1 MRFFESCPHNY
12 IKCKMFIAMTVK
24 ALPFFF
30 VLFIIMSICLNI
42 LIIYNR
48 GDGEV
53 SMFIHVVQRGDVLWR
68 IADYYKADINSII
81 EANALPDP
89 GRLLVGQSLL
99 IPTENNTYT
108 VRAGDTAWKIAQSHG
123 VTVQDL
129 LWENKILNPDNLY
142 VGQELVIP
150 VGPKPEIEVNAFTYI
165 LGQDAV
171 PVVSEV
177 GDLLTYLTPFAY
189 LVQEDGS
196 LVPIDDEAAIG
207 EAIANGVVP
216 MMSIVNFTVNTA
228 GENVAN
234 KVLNNPDVV
243 NTLQNN
249 IIGTMKDKGYQG
261 LNIDFEY
268 VLPEDR
274 EAYNNF
280 IESTVNR
287 LHNEGFFVS
296 TSLAPKLNA
305 DQRGLLY
312 EAHDYP
318 ANGRIADFVVLMT
331 YEWGWRGG
339 QPRAISPIN
348 EIERVL
354 DYAVTVIPRN
364 KILMGFQIYARDWTL
379 PFEPGQEAET
389 ISIEEA
395 MNRAYAHNAQIQYD
409 YVAQSPYFRYTDGEG
424 NAHEV
429 WFEDARSAQAK
440 FDAVKEYGL
449 RGISYWGLG
458 YPFTQNWALLADN
471 FDIKKL

>member
-1 MRFFESCPHNY
+1 
-12 IKCKMFIAMTVK
+12 MFI
-24 ALPFFF
+24 
-30 VLFIIMSICLNI
+30 
-42 LIIYNR
+42 Y
-48 GDGEV
+48 
-53 SMFIHVVQRGDVLWR
+53 VVQRGDALWR
-68 IADYYKADINSII
+68 IADYYKVDINSII

-89 GRLLVGQSLL
+89 NSLLVGQSLL
-99 IPTENNTYT
+99 IPTEDNIYT
-108 VRAGDTAWKIAQSHG
+108 VKAGDTVWKIAQSYG
-123 VTVQDL
+123 IPVQDL

-142 VGQELVIP
+142 IGQTLIIP
-150 VGPKPEIEVNAFTYI
+150 KKPNPEIEVNAFTYI

-171 PVVSEV
+171 PVVNEV
-177 GDLLTYLTPFAY
+177 GDKLTYLSPFAY
-189 LVQEDGS
+189 LIQEDGS
-196 LVPIDDEAAIG
+196 LVSINDEAAIG
-207 EAIANGVVP
+207 AAISHGVVP
-216 MMSIVNFTVNTA
+216 MMAIVNFTVNIA

-249 IIGTMKDKGYQG
+249 IINTMKDKGYQG

-274 EAYNNF
+274 EAYNRF
-280 IESTVNR
+280 LESTVNR
-287 LHNEGFFVS
+287 LHEEGFFVS
-296 TSLAPKLNA
+296 TSLAPKINA
-305 DQRGLLY
+305 EQRGLLY

-318 ANGRIADFVVLMT
+318 AHGRLADFVVLMT

-348 EIERVL
+348 EIEKVL

-364 KILMGFQIYARDWTL
+364 KILMGFQIYARDWKL
-379 PFEPGQEAET
+379 PFAPGQEADT
-389 ISIEEA
+389 ISVEA
-395 MNRAYAHNAQIQYD
+395 AMERAYAHNSQIQYD
-409 YVAQSPYFRYTDGEG
+409 YVAQSPFFRYTDDEG

-449 RGISYWGLG
+449 RGLSYWGLG
-458 YPFTQNWALLADN
+458 YPFTQNWLLLEDN

>member
-1 MRFFESCPHNY
+1 
-12 IKCKMFIAMTVK
+12 
-24 ALPFFF
+24 
-30 VLFIIMSICLNI
+30 
-42 LIIYNR
+42 
-48 GDGEV
+48 
-53 SMFIHVVQRGDVLWR
+53 MFIHVVQKGDVLWK
-68 IADYYKADINSII
+68 IADYYKTDIDSIV
-81 EANALPDP
+81 EANAIPDP
-89 GRLLVGQSLL
+89 NRLLVGQALL
-99 IPTENNTYT
+99 IPTNNREYT
-108 VRAGDTAWKIAQSHG
+108 VKPGDTIWKIAQSYG
-123 VTVQDL
+123 IPVQDL
-129 LWENKILNPDNLY
+129 LWENKILNPENLY
-142 VGQELVIP
+142 IGQTLNIP
-150 VGPKPEIEVNAFTYI
+150 EEPKPEIEVNAFTYF

-171 PVVSEV
+171 PVVSET
-177 GDLLTYLTPFAY
+177 GDMLTYLSPFAY
-189 LVQEDGS
+189 LIQEDGS

-207 EAIANGVVP
+207 EAIAHGVVP
-216 MMSIVNFTVNTA
+216 MMSIVNFTVNSA

-234 KVLNNPDVV
+234 TVLNNPDIV

-249 IIGTMKDKGYQG
+249 IINTMRDKGYQG

-274 EAYNNF
+274 ESYNRF
-280 IESTVNR
+280 LESTIER

-305 DQRGLLY
+305 EQQGLLY

-318 ANGRIADFVVLMT
+318 VHGRLADFVVLMT
-331 YEWGWRGG
+331 YEWGWRGS

-348 EIERVL
+348 EIEKVL
-354 DYAVTVIPRN
+354 DYAVTAIPRD

-379 PFEPGQEAET
+379 PFAPGQEAET

-409 YVAQSPYFRYTDGEG
+409 YTAQSPFFRYTDDDG

-458 YPFTQNWALLADN
+458 YPFQQNWVLLEDN

>member
-1 MRFFESCPHNY
+1 
-12 IKCKMFIAMTVK
+12 MFI
-24 ALPFFF
+24 
-30 VLFIIMSICLNI
+30 
-42 LIIYNR
+42 Y
-48 GDGEV
+48 
-53 SMFIHVVQRGDVLWR
+53 VVQRGDVLWK
-68 IADYYKADINSII
+68 IADYYKVDINSII

-89 GRLLVGQSLL
+89 NKLLVGQSLI
-99 IPTENNTYT
+99 IPTEDNIYT
-108 VRAGDTAWKIAQSHG
+108 VKAGDTAWKIAESYG

-129 LWENKILNPDNLY
+129 LWENRILNPDNLY
-142 VGQELVIP
+142 IGQTLIIP
-150 VGPKPEIEVNAFTYI
+150 EGPKPEIEVNAYTYI

-171 PVVSEV
+171 QIVKEV
-177 GDLLTYLTPFAY
+177 GDMLTYLAPFAY
-189 LVQEDGS
+189 LIQEDGS

-216 MMSIVNFTVNTA
+216 MMSIVNFTVNVA

-249 IIGTMKDKGYQG
+249 IINIMKDKGYQG

-274 EAYNNF
+274 EAYNRF
-280 IESTVNR
+280 LESTVNR

-296 TSLAPKLNA
+296 TALAPKTSA
-305 DQRGLLY
+305 EQRGLLY

-318 ANGRIADFVVLMT
+318 AHGRLADFVVLMT

-339 QPRAISPIN
+339 PPTAISPIN
-348 EIERVL
+348 EIEKVL
-354 DYAVTVIPRN
+354 DYAVTVIPRD

-395 MNRAYAHNAQIQYD
+395 MERAYAHNVQIQYD
-409 YVAQSPYFRYTDGEG
+409 YVAQSPFFHYTDEEG

-440 FDAVKEYGL
+440 FDVVKEYGL
-449 RGISYWGLG
+449 RGISYWSLG
-458 YPFTQNWALLADN
+458 YPFTQNWVLLEDN
-471 FDIKKL
+471 FEIKKL